1 MNRTITVY
9 RLVFAVGVV
18 SLLVGVFALSTASRR
33 PFLRPCSRLWH
44 TCKAGHLSESEQH
57 LSPVTK
63 ATEVAEDI
71 GAEAEVIATR
81 DVPCEEVLPTGLALI
96 IYKHPFRSPP
106 PVL

>member
-44 TCKAGHLSESEQH
+44 TCKAGHWTESKQH
-57 LSPVTK
+57 RSSVTK
-63 ATEVAEDI
+63 ATEVAEDV
-71 GAEAEVIATR
+71 EAETEAAATSH
-81 DVPCEEVLPTGLALI
+81 VPCEEVLPTALALI
-96 IYKHPFRSPP
+96 VYKHHFRSPP